1 MNPLPDD
8 PQERCRVLSALA
20 DGQTDAAAAGCAMWA
35 ADPAARATWHAY
47 HLIGDV
53 MRSEDL
59 AHPPARDERFLAA
72 FGERLAREPVVLA
85 PMPASPATA
94 AAPTRVR
101 PRHRWLAPAA
111 VAAGFAAV
119 AGMLVITR
127 VAAPDPDASGP
138 TLALRSPVGTPVGAG
153 VLPVGGG
160 LAAASPA
167 AVAPHDLKM
176 IRDARLDS
184 YLRAHREGLS
194 GASVAVPGG
203 ALRSVETIVPPQR

>member
-1 MNPLPDD
+1 MNSLPDD
-8 PQERCRVLSALA
+8 LQEQRRALSALA
-20 DGQTDAAAAGCAMWA
+20 DGQNEAVARGCAAWA

-59 AHPPARDERFLAA
+59 AHSPARDERFLAA

-85 PMPASPATA
+85 PMPAAPA
-94 AAPTRVR
+94 R
-101 PRHRWLAPAA
+101 PRMRQRWLAPAA

-119 AGMLVITR
+119 AGMLVVTR
-127 VAAPDPDASGP
+127 LAAPDADVGGP
-138 TLALRSPVGTPVGAG
+138 VLALRAPVSGPVGGG
-153 VLPVGGG
+153 VLPVG
-160 LAAASPA
+160 AAMPA
-167 AVAPHDLKM
+167 APGVAVQDLKM

-184 YLRAHREGLS
+184 YLHAHREGTS
-194 GASVAVPGG
+194 GVSVAVPGG